1 MGDKALVNDV
11 KAYMYEESRFFSE
24 IVTKYA
30 AGYPYVELLRAWSDI
45 REENVLRRDG
55 EGRYLIEKG

>member
-1 MGDKALVNDV
+1 MGDKALANDV
-11 KAYMYEESRFFSE
+11 KVYIHEEPRFFSE

-45 REENVLRRDG
+45 REENVLSRDI
-55 EGRYLIEKG
+55 EGRYLLAKG